1 MPKRHRDLALVVGVC
16 AVALAL
22 AGVGKGCRAF
32 WHDRASFLCHSDIR
46 ALYPLRELDRDLFP
60 YLGGDLIR
68 VPRTD
73 RPWPPFELQPVGG
86 ANEYPVLT
94 GILMWLPSI
103 VSDGADAYLL
113 ASVVLLAPF
122 GLATAWL
129 LGRMTG
135 RRALLWSAS
144 PILVLYAFHNW
155 DLAVVAASIAGI
167 WCWWRGRPVAAAAC
181 FGVGGALKLYP
192 LLFLVPM
199 VLEHLHAGDRRGAL
213 RTAAAGVGTAA
224 LVNLPILLINPPGW
238 AVPYRFQALR
248 PPNYDSL
255 WGELADRRGG
265 GPRRRRGGDG
275 APGSPR
281 RVVSVP
287 AGVRGAPRR
296 VPPREQGAL
305 AAVRAVAPAVL
316 RPPGGPARL
325 VRPVRRGEPAH
336 VRLDLR
342 GLRLEPPRP
351 GRPRDLVRVDQGRHV
366 PPPGDRV
373 HASASRRRAGDGAAG
388 ARSVDRALTPFA
400 LVTYP
405 SSGSRIARAPRR
417 KSQPAMR

>member
-22 AGVGKGCRAF
+22 AGVGKGCRGF

-73 RPWPPFELQPVGG
+73 RPWPPFELQPVDG

-113 ASVVLLAPF
+113 ASVILLAPF

-199 VLEHLHAGDRRGAL
+199 VLEHIHAGDRRGAL
-213 RTAAAGVGTAA
+213 RTAAAGVGSAA

-255 WGELADRRGG
+255 WGELAKQSSLDLDAITLSSTIAVAVVLAVVAAATVRRAH
-265 GPRRRRGGDG
+265 RDG
-275 APGSPR
+275 SYPFLPACAALLAGFLLVSKVHSPQFALWLLPFFVLLGVR
-281 RVVSVP
+281 LGWYLLFVAGNLLMYVSIFGVSVWS
-287 AGVRGAPRR
+287 
-296 VPPREQGAL
+296 L
-305 AAVRAVAPAVL
+305 H
-316 RPPGGPARL
+316 AR
-325 VRPVRRGEPAH
+325 
-336 VRLDLR
+336 D
-342 GLRLEPPRP
+342 
-351 GRPRDLVRVDQGRHV
+351 
-366 PPPGDRV
+366 
-373 HASASRRRAGDGAAG
+373 
-388 ARSVDRALTPFA
+388 A
-400 LVTYP
+400 LVTW
-405 SSGSRIARAPRR
+405 SVWIRAATFLLLVIAFLRARPAVGPGMM
-417 KSQPAMR
+417 QPARDPAIVH

>member
-1 MPKRHRDLALVVGVC
+1 MP
-16 AVALAL
+16 
-22 AGVGKGCRAF
+22 
-32 WHDRASFLCHSDIR
+32 
-46 ALYPLRELDRDLFP
+46 
-60 YLGGDLIR
+60 
-68 VPRTD
+68 
-73 RPWPPFELQPVGG
+73 
-86 ANEYPVLT
+86 
-94 GILMWLPSI
+94 
-103 VSDGADAYLL
+103 YLL

-199 VLEHLHAGDRRGAL
+199 VLEHIHAGDRRGAL

-255 WGELADRRGG
+255 WGELAKRASLDQDAINLWSTIAVATVLAVVAVATVRRAH
-265 GPRRRRGGDG
+265 RDG
-275 APGSPR
+275 SYPFLPACAALLAGFLLVSKVHSPQFALWLLPFFVLVGVR
-281 RVVSVP
+281 LGWYLLFVAGNLLMYVSIFGVSVWSLH
-287 AGVRGAPRR
+287 ARDVLVTWSVWIRAATFLLLVDR
-296 VPPREQGAL
+296 VP
-305 AAVRAVAPAVL
+305 
-316 RPPGGPARL
+316 
-325 VRPVRRGEPAH
+325 
-336 VRLDLR
+336 
-342 GLRLEPPRP
+342 
-351 GRPRDLVRVDQGRHV
+351 
-366 PPPGDRV
+366 
-373 HASASRRRAGDGAAG
+373 ASASGRRAADGAAG
-388 ARSVDRALTPFA
+388 ARSRDRALTAFA

>member
-22 AGVGKGCRAF
+22 AGVGKGCRGF

-73 RPWPPFELQPVGG
+73 RPWPPFELQPVDG

-103 VSDGADAYLL
+103 VADGADAYLL

-199 VLEHLHAGDRRGAL
+199 VLEHIHAGDRRGAL
-213 RTAAAGVGTAA
+213 RTAAAGMGTAA

-255 WGELADRRGG
+255 WGELAKRSSLDQDATTLWSTIAVALVLAVVAAATVRRAH
-265 GPRRRRGGDG
+265 RDG
-275 APGSPR
+275 SYPFLPACAALLAGFLLVSKVHSPQFALWLLPFFVLVGVR
-281 RVVSVP
+281 LGWYVLFVAGNVLMYGAIFGVSVWSLH
-287 AGVRGAPRR
+287 ARDVLVTWSVWIRAAMFLLLVVAFLRGR
-296 VPPREQGAL
+296 
-305 AAVRAVAPAVL
+305 PAVE
-316 RPPGGPARL
+316 PGTVQPAR
-325 VRPVRRGEPAH
+325 EPAI
-336 VRLDLR
+336 
-342 GLRLEPPRP
+342 
-351 GRPRDLVRVDQGRHV
+351 
-366 PPPGDRV
+366 V
-373 HASASRRRAGDGAAG
+373 H
-388 ARSVDRALTPFA
+388 
-400 LVTYP
+400 
-405 SSGSRIARAPRR
+405 
-417 KSQPAMR
+417 